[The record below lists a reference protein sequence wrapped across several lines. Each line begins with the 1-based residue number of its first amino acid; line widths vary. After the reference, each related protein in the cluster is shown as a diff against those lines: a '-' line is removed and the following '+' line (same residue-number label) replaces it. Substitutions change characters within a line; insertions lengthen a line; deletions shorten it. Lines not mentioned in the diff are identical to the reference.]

1 MRLQRLLGKMLG
13 LGALLLV
20 GGAGCAGEPEALPP
34 TGTDPLPPP
43 PLTPAIR
50 RVRRLSSRE
59 YNNVV
64 RDLLGDSSRP
74 AARFIKDAYQNGY
87 DNGSAE
93 LAVQSD
99 QVVDYGAAA
108 EALAKNVV
116 ARGLG
121 PLIADCDVAQQGNS
135 ACLQALLDSVAP
147 RAFRRPLTPAEQ
159 QRLRAVFD
167 AELAAGGDFARGIQ
181 TVLEVILQ
189 SPQFLYR
196 EELGPVGAPEGTTPV
211 QLTDYEVATELS
223 FLLTGSLPD
232 ATLWAAVT
240 EGRFKTGADYR
251 REAARL
257 LATPAAR
264 ETLRAF
270 LHQWLATDRTAILS
284 KDSGFYPDFN
294 QALAD
299 SMGQELDRFYDHVMW
314 DGSGSLRELFT
325 SNQSFV
331 DEKLA
336 RLYGVPI
343 GGGGGGGGFQ
353 PVTLD
358 PALRKGVLSRA
369 GFLAVHA
376 ATDSSGP
383 ISRGVF
389 VLQALLC
396 LPPPQPPANVPPAL
410 PAGDPGVKDLT
421 TRQRFEKHLSS
432 PVCAACHK
440 QIDGVGFGLEQFDGI
455 GAYRTVENGKPVDSR
470 GTLLGTGEIDGDYTG
485 AGELASRM
493 AGSRSLT
500 DCYLRNA
507 YRFALGQIEP
517 TGEDLGAL
525 GVGFGS
531 DARLS
536 EVLLTLIASPV
547 FKSRSF
553 EAVKP

>member
-1 MRLQRLLGKMLG
+1 MRLHRLLGKVFG
-13 LGALLLV
+13 LGALLLL
-20 GGAGCAGEPEALPP
+20 GASCSSDPQALPP
-34 TGTDPLPPP
+34 PGGDSLPPP

-64 RDLLGDSSRP
+64 RDLLGDASRP
-74 AARFIKDAYQNGY
+74 AARFIKDSYQNGY

-99 QVVDYGAAA
+99 QVVDYEGAA
-108 EALAKNVV
+108 EALARGAV

-121 PLIADCDVAQQGNS
+121 PLIADCEVAQQGHD
-135 ACLQALLDSVAP
+135 ACLQALLDTFAA
-147 RAFRRPLTPAEQ
+147 RAFRRPLTATEQ
-159 QRLRAVFD
+159 QRLRAVFQ
-167 AELAAGGDFARGIQ
+167 AELAAGGDFPRAIK

-196 EELGPVGAPEGTTPV
+196 EELGPSQAAAGEGTV

-232 ATLWAAVT
+232 SGLWTAVA
-240 EGRFKTGADYR
+240 EGRFKTSADYR

-264 ETLRAF
+264 ANLRAF
-270 LHQWLATDRTAILS
+270 LHQWLATDRTATLS
-284 KDSGFYPDFN
+284 KDSSFYPDFN
-294 QALAD
+294 QGLAD
-299 SMGQELDRFYDHVMW
+299 SMGQELDRFYDQVMW

-325 SNQSFV
+325 SNQGFV
-331 DEKLA
+331 DDRLA
-336 RLYGVPI
+336 RLYGVP
-343 GGGGGGGGFQ
+343 GGGAEFQ
-353 PVTLD
+353 PVALD
-358 PALRKGVLSRA
+358 PALRKGILSRA

-389 VLQALLC
+389 ILQALLC

-410 PAGDPGVKDLT
+410 PAGDPGAKDLT
-421 TRQRFEKHLSS
+421 TRQRFEKHVSS

-455 GAYRTVENGKPVDSR
+455 GALRTTENGHPIDSR

-485 AGELASRM
+485 AGELATRM
-493 AGSRSLT
+493 AQSRTLT

-517 TGEDLGAL
+517 SGEDLRAL
-525 GVGFGS
+525 GVGFSS
-531 DARLS
+531 DSRLS
-536 EVLLTLIASPV
+536 EVLLTLIADPV
-547 FKSRSF
+547 FKSRRF

>member
-1 MRLQRLLGKMLG
+1 M
-13 LGALLLV
+13 
-20 GGAGCAGEPEALPP
+20 
-34 TGTDPLPPP
+34 
-43 PLTPAIR
+43 

-64 RDLLGDSSRP
+64 RDLLGDTTRP
-74 AARFIKDAYQNGY
+74 AARFIRDAYQNGY

-99 QVVDYGAAA
+99 QVIDYAAAA
-108 EALAKNVV
+108 EALAQSVV

-121 PLIADCDVAQQGNS
+121 PLIADCDVAQAGNA
-135 ACLQALLDSVAP
+135 ACLQALLDSLAP
-147 RAFRRPLTPAEQ
+147 RAFRRPLTQGEQ

-167 AELAAGGDFARGIQ
+167 AELAAGGDFARGIR

-196 EELGPVGAPEGTTPV
+196 EELGPADAPAGPGPV
-211 QLTDYEVATELS
+211 QLTDYEVASELS
-223 FLLTGSLPD
+223 FLLTGSIPD

-240 EGRFKTGADYR
+240 AGQFKTVADYR

-257 LATPAAR
+257 LGTLAAR
-264 ETLRAF
+264 ETVRAF

-284 KDSGFYPDFN
+284 KDSAFYPDFN

-331 DEKLA
+331 DDKLA
-336 RLYGVPI
+336 RLYGVQVS
-343 GGGGGGGGFQ
+343 GGGFQ

-389 VLQALLC
+389 LLQALLC

-410 PAGDPGVKDLT
+410 PAGDPGAKNLT
-421 TRQRFEKHLSS
+421 TRQRFEQHVSS
-432 PVCAACHK
+432 PACAGCHK

-455 GAYRTVENGKPVDSR
+455 GAFRTLDNGQPVDSR
-470 GTLLGTGEIDGDYTG
+470 GTLIGTGEVDGDYTG
-485 AGELASRM
+485 AGELADRI
-493 AGSRSLT
+493 AGSRSLA

-507 YRFALGQIEP
+507 YRFAMGQIEP
-517 TGEDLGAL
+517 DGEDLRAL
-525 GVGFGS
+525 SVDFGS
-531 DARLS
+531 DAQLTQ
-536 EVLLTLIASPV
+536 VLLTLVADPL
-547 FKSRSF
+547 FARRSF
-553 EAVKP
+553 EAEKP

>member
-1 MRLQRLLGKMLG
+1 MRLQRLLGNMLG
-13 LGALLLV
+13 LGALLLL
-20 GGAGCAGEPEALPP
+20 GAGCSGDPEALPP
-34 TGTDPLPPP
+34 AGTESPPP

-64 RDLLGDSSRP
+64 RDLLGDTSRP
-74 AARFIKDAYQNGY
+74 AARFLRDAYQNGY

-99 QVVDYGAAA
+99 QVVDYEAAA
-108 EALAKNVV
+108 EALAQTAV
-116 ARGLG
+116 ARGLA
-121 PLIADCDVAQQGNS
+121 PLIADCDLAQQGNA
-135 ACLQALLDSVAP
+135 ACLQALLDSLAP
-147 RAFRRPLTPAEQ
+147 RAFRRPLTTDEQ

-167 AELAAGGDFARGIQ
+167 AELAAGGDFARAIQ

-196 EELGPVGAPEGTTPV
+196 EELGPADAPEGRGPV

-223 FLLTGSLPD
+223 FLLTGSIPD
-232 ATLWAAVT
+232 AALWTAVT
-240 EGRFKTGADYR
+240 GGRFKTVADYR

-257 LATPAAR
+257 LGTPASR
-264 ETLRAF
+264 ETVRAF
-270 LHQWLATDRTAILS
+270 LHQWLATDRTATLS

-331 DEKLA
+331 DDKLA
-336 RLYGVPI
+336 RLYGVQVS
-343 GGGGGGGGFQ
+343 GGGFQ

-389 VLQALLC
+389 LLQALLC

-410 PAGDPGVKDLT
+410 PAGDPGAKDLT
-421 TRQRFEKHLSS
+421 TRQRFEKHVSS

-440 QIDGVGFGLEQFDGI
+440 QIDGVGFGLEQFDGL
-455 GAYRTVENGKPVDSR
+455 GAYRTVENGQPVDSR

-485 AGELASRM
+485 AGELQSRL
-493 AGSRSLT
+493 ATSRSLT

-517 TGEDLGAL
+517 TGEDLRAL

-536 EVLLTLIASPV
+536 EVLLTLIADPV
-547 FKSRSF
+547 FTSRSF

>member
-1 MRLQRLLGKMLG
+1 MRLQRLLGNMLG
-13 LGALLLV
+13 LGALLV
-20 GGAGCAGEPEALPP
+20 GAGGVGAGCAGDPEVLPP
-34 TGTDPLPPP
+34 AATDPLPPP

-64 RDLLGDSSRP
+64 RDLLGDTSRP
-74 AARFIKDAYQNGY
+74 AARFIRDAYQNGY

-99 QVVDYGAAA
+99 QVIDYAAAA
-108 EALAKNVV
+108 EALAQSVV

-121 PLIADCDVAQQGNS
+121 PLIADCDVAQAGDA

-147 RAFRRPLTPAEQ
+147 RAFRRPLTQGEQ

-167 AELAAGGDFARGIQ
+167 AELFAGGDFARGIQ

-196 EELGPVGAPEGTTPV
+196 EELGPADAPAGQGPV
-211 QLTDYEVATELS
+211 RLTDYEVASELS

-240 EGRFKTGADYR
+240 AGRFKTVADYR
-251 REAARL
+251 REAERL
-257 LATPAAR
+257 LGTLAAR
-264 ETLRAF
+264 ETVRAF

-284 KDSGFYPDFN
+284 KDGAFYPDFN

-331 DEKLA
+331 DDKLA
-336 RLYGVPI
+336 RLYGVQVS
-343 GGGGGGGGFQ
+343 GGGFQ

-389 VLQALLC
+389 LLQALLC

-410 PAGDPGVKDLT
+410 PAGDPGAKDLT
-421 TRQRFEKHLSS
+421 TRQRFEKHVAS

-455 GAYRTVENGKPVDSR
+455 GAHRTVENGHPIDSR

-517 TGEDLGAL
+517 TGEDLRAL
-525 GVGFGS
+525 GVGFSS

-536 EVLLTLIASPV
+536 EVLLTLIENPV
-547 FKSRSF
+547 FTSRSF

>member
-1 MRLQRLLGKMLG
+1 MRLQRLLGNMLG
-13 LGALLLV
+13 LGALLLL
-20 GGAGCAGEPEALPP
+20 GAGCSGDPEALPP
-34 TGTDPLPPP
+34 AGTESPPP

-64 RDLLGDSSRP
+64 RDLLGDTSRP
-74 AARFIKDAYQNGY
+74 AARFLRDAYQNGY

-99 QVVDYGAAA
+99 QVVDYEAAA
-108 EALAKNVV
+108 EALAQTAV
-116 ARGLG
+116 ARGLA
-121 PLIADCDVAQQGNS
+121 PLIADCDLAQQGNA
-135 ACLQALLDSVAP
+135 ACLQSLLDSLAP
-147 RAFRRPLTPAEQ
+147 RAFRRPLTTGEQ

-167 AELAAGGDFARGIQ
+167 AELAAGGDFARAIQ

-196 EELGPVGAPEGTTPV
+196 EELGPADAPEGRGPV

-223 FLLTGSLPD
+223 FLLTGSIPD
-232 ATLWAAVT
+232 AALWTAVT
-240 EGRFKTGADYR
+240 GGRFKTVADYR

-257 LATPAAR
+257 LGTPAAR
-264 ETLRAF
+264 ETVRAF
-270 LHQWLATDRTAILS
+270 LHQWLATDRTATLS

-331 DEKLA
+331 DDRLA
-336 RLYGVPI
+336 RLYGVQVS
-343 GGGGGGGGFQ
+343 GGGFQ

-389 VLQALLC
+389 LLQALLC

-410 PAGDPGVKDLT
+410 PAGDPGAKDLT
-421 TRQRFEKHLSS
+421 TRQRFEKHVSS

-440 QIDGVGFGLEQFDGI
+440 QIDGVGFGLEQFDGL
-455 GAYRTVENGKPVDSR
+455 GAYRTVENGQPVDSR

-485 AGELASRM
+485 AGELASRL
-493 AGSRSLT
+493 ATSRSLT

-517 TGEDLGAL
+517 TGEDLRTL

-536 EVLLTLIASPV
+536 EVLLTLIADPV
-547 FKSRSF
+547 FTSRSF